1 VTVGATVRAAVREI
15 QSLDHPLVKEIRRA
29 LGRGEPLGR
38 GEFAGALALDSP
50 HLAEEAVTAGLAV
63 EALLF
68 VAEMEDVAL
77 RLLHRGRARES
88 GGGVRLD
95 GARES
100 GGGVRLDGA
109 PAALYRLSREAFKK
123 VVSTEAP
130 QGLLALVRACEWTAH
145 ELFSPAPALVL
156 ILAGIQDPGNAGTLL
171 RSAEAFGATGAIL
184 LRGAVHATHPKML
197 RAAAGSTFRLP
208 HLGGVPQDQALAM
221 CAVNGAAVFA
231 LDPGARDTLDHVD
244 LSGPCAFAVGAEG
257 AGLPPDLLDNARPVA
272 IPRTRRVESLN
283 AAVAGALAL
292 YEAARQR
299 GKP

>member
-1 VTVGATVRAAVREI
+1 
-15 QSLDHPLVKEIRRA
+15 
-29 LGRGEPLGR
+29 
-38 GEFAGALALDSP
+38 
-50 HLAEEAVTAGLAV
+50 
-63 EALLF
+63 
-68 VAEMEDVAL
+68 MEDAAL
-77 RLLHRGRARES
+77 RVLHRGRARES
-88 GGGVRLD
+88 GGGLRLN
-95 GARES
+95 
-100 GGGVRLDGA
+100 GA
-109 PAALYRLSREAFKK
+109 PVALYRLSREAFKK
-123 VVSTEAP
+123 IASTESP
-130 QGLLALVRACEWTAH
+130 QGLLALVRTREWIAH

-208 HLGGVPQDQALAM
+208 HMGGVQQDQALAM
-221 CAVNGAAVFA
+221 CAVSGATVYA
-231 LDPGARDTLDHVD
+231 LDPAARDTLDSVD
-244 LSGPCAFAVGAEG
+244 LRGPCAFAVGAEG

-299 GKP
+299 DKTGEKIEAHGTV

>member
-1 VTVGATVRAAVREI
+1 MANTVPARATVREI
-15 QSLDHPLVKEIRRA
+15 QSLDHSLIKEIRRA
-29 LGRGEPLGR
+29 LGRGEPLAR

-50 HLAEEAVTAGLAV
+50 HLVEEAVAAGLAV
-63 EALLF
+63 DALLF
-68 VAEMEDVAL
+68 VAEMEDIAL
-77 RLLHRGRARES
+77 KMLHQ
-88 GGGVRLD
+88 D
-95 GARES
+95 GT
-100 GGGVRLDGA
+100 GT
-109 PAALYRLSREAFKK
+109 ALYRLPREAFKK
-123 VVSTEAP
+123 VASTESP
-130 QGLLALVRACEWTAH
+130 QGLLALVRSREWIAH

-208 HLGGVPQDQALAM
+208 HLGGVQQDQALAM
-221 CAVNGAAVFA
+221 CAVNGATVYA
-231 LDPGARDTLDHVD
+231 LDPGARDTLDRAD
-244 LSGPCAFAVGAEG
+244 LRGPCALAVGAEG
-257 AGLPPDLLDNARPVA
+257 AGLPPDLLDNAQPVA

-299 GKP
+299 EKVAG

>member
-1 VTVGATVRAAVREI
+1 MAIASPVREI

-38 GEFAGALALDSP
+38 GDFAGALALDSP
-50 HLAEEAVTAGLAV
+50 HLVEEAITAGVAV
-63 EALLF
+63 DALLF
-68 VAEMEDVAL
+68 VAEMEDAAL
-77 RLLHRGRARES
+77 GLLHRGRHP
-88 GGGVRLD
+88 V
-95 GARES
+95 
-100 GGGVRLDGA
+100 V
-109 PAALYRLSREAFKK
+109 LYRLSREAFKK
-123 VVSTEAP
+123 IASTESP
-130 QGLLALVRACEWTAH
+130 QGLLALVRTREWIAH

-208 HLGGVPQDQALAM
+208 HMGGVQQDQALAM
-221 CAVNGAAVFA
+221 CAVSGATVYA
-231 LDPGARDTLDHVD
+231 LDSGARDTLDSVD
-244 LSGPCAFAVGAEG
+244 LRGPCAFAVGAEG

-299 GKP
+299 DKTREKIETHGTV

>member
-1 VTVGATVRAAVREI
+1 
-15 QSLDHPLVKEIRRA
+15 LVKEIRRA
-29 LGRGEPLGR
+29 LGRGEPLTR
-38 GEFAGALALDSP
+38 GDFVGTVALDSP
-50 HLAEEAVTAGLAV
+50 HLVEEAVAAGLAV

-68 VAEMEDVAL
+68 VAEKEDVAL
-77 RLLHRGRARES
+77 GLLHRGRARES
-88 GGGVRLD
+88 GGEL
-95 GARES
+95 
-100 GGGVRLDGA
+100 RLDGA
-109 PAALYRLSREAFKK
+109 PVALYRLSNEAFMKTA
-123 VVSTEAP
+123 STESP
-130 QGLLALVRACEWTAH
+130 QGLLALVRAREWAAH

-171 RSAEAFGATGAIL
+171 RSAEAFGATGAML

-208 HLGGVPQDQALAM
+208 HLGGVQQDQALAM
-221 CAVNGAAVFA
+221 CAVNGATIYA
-231 LDPGARDTLDHVD
+231 LDPGARDTLDRVD
-244 LSGPCAFAVGAEG
+244 LRGPCAFAVGAEG

-299 GKP
+299 DKTSEKTGEHGTV